1 MKIID
6 RKFKDYKEEAKVQNE
21 IFIIDGY
28 DCEEVYEIAQHMVK
42 LIEPAALRQKAKRE
56 RLDLINSK

>member
-6 RKFKDYKEEAKVQNE
+6 RKFKDYLEEAKVQNE

-28 DCEEVYEIAQHMVK
+28 TVEEVYTIAQHMVK
-42 LIEPAALRQKAKRE
+42 LIEPAALKIKAKRE
-56 RLDLINSK
+56 LKELKLK